1 MGEERAV
8 RSGQG
13 PGEEAMS
20 EIHHLKHGAL
30 AVEGEFEKYALLFA
44 GATRPGQHATVSV
57 GLRVRNNSDTAIPFT
72 FNTTQHFEIELVD
85 PKGAVVSRWS
95 EGKAFGQ
102 IVTTQSLEPHTTWQF
117 HGELPVPQGG
127 GLGSTEYTMRIY
139 VMADLRPGA
148 QGPLKVTVAP

>member
-1 MGEERAV
+1 
-8 RSGQG
+8 
-13 PGEEAMS
+13 MS

-44 GATRPGQHATVSV
+44 GPTRPDVHTNVNV
-57 GLRVRNNSDTAIPFT
+57 NLRVRNNSDAAIPFT
-72 FNTTQHFEIELVD
+72 FLTTQRFEIELVD
-85 PKGAVVSRWS
+85 AKGSVVSRWS

-117 HGELPVPQGG
+117 HGELPIPQGG
-127 GLGSTEYTMRIY
+127 SLGTSEYTMRIY
-139 VMADLRPGA
+139 VTADLRPGA